1 MKKLIIAFAVI
12 GTLAACGNNDTT
24 ATDEKAKQ
32 EAQEKLANPEP
43 MSSGEAQIDI
53 TGMTVEARDPYC
65 NMKIGNKV
73 ADTATIDGK
82 FYGFCAKTCK
92 EKYLEELAAK
102 Q

>member
-1 MKKLIIAFAVI
+1 MKKFIIALAVI
-12 GTLAACGNNDTT
+12 GTLVACGNNDTVVV
-24 ATDEKAKQ
+24 DEKAKQ
-32 EAQEKLANPEP
+32 EAQDKLANPEP
-43 MSSGEAQIDI
+43 MSGDAEIDI
-53 TGMTVEARDPYC
+53 TGLTVEPRDPYC
-65 NMKIGNKV
+65 NMKIGTKV